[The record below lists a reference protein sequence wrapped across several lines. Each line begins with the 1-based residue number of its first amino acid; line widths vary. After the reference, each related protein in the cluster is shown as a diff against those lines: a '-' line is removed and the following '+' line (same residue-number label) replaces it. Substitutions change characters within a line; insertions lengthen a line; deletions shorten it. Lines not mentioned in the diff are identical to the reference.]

1 MGLCSIFGL
10 MAELQSPG
18 AATSRLS
25 LTAAK
30 KRKKLEEDHVGI
42 PAPHHA
48 MKCQGKRHSVRGV
61 SEMSIGVLVHEAR
74 HNSNIFVQ
82 SAVTRSTVAPC

>member
-1 MGLCSIFGL
+1 MIPAQAPYEGGEPTMRKGTYSKSWSNSARDELQGDRRADDALGAHVIADGQTAETFGL

-30 KRKKLEEDHVGI
+30 
-42 PAPHHA
+42 
-48 MKCQGKRHSVRGV
+48 
-61 SEMSIGVLVHEAR
+61 
-74 HNSNIFVQ
+74 
-82 SAVTRSTVAPC
+82 